1 MRNPEKIAAEI
12 SNMKE
17 SIQEGEGKKKYRKE
31 EYMRAPE

>member
-17 SIQEGEGKKKYRKE
+17 SIQEGEGKKNTEKKNV
-31 EYMRAPE
+31 